1 MTSTSDKLRSP
12 ICGIFGHVDSGK
24 SSVLN
29 KLKSFETVEA
39 GGITQEASSIF
50 ITIDKIK
57 QLSEELID
65 LKQVLCSKG
74 ESKEETQQMEIKI
87 PGVLFIDTPGH
98 EAFSN
103 FRTTSAEICDMA
115 FVIIDIENG
124 IENQTIES
132 IKLLKEKKIP
142 FIIVLSKLDKVYNWQ
157 TTSTTVLKNS
167 LKEQSQETTN
177 ALMGLIEGI
186 KYELEKIQVSSEFY
200 FKNKTPAKTYSIIP
214 VSNITGEGFND
225 LINFMLFIIQ
235 NFMNRK
241 LSLLDSKPKMFIM
254 DKFFDKKLGWTVNA
268 ILSNGK
274 LQTSQ
279 GIVFNTQTGPVKS
292 VVRNI
297 IGLKWD
303 DIKLKYVRCNQSIV
317 EASNSIYIFAPN
329 LENVTP
335 GLFLHSFDSDE
346 ECDQIVKS
354 FESLEIKKS
363 IIDKIKSDELGH
375 YMFTSTE
382 SEFEAGYEVF
392 KASNIKITN
401 GSIGPLTEKAIDA
414 FEMILDKIELE
425 EYRIMIYYT
434 SSSKKSRN
442 LEKLIQYAKERNIH
456 LIFNDVV
463 YKLVDD
469 FNTLKTSSISKR
481 KDQCVKE
488 GKVQLPAELK
498 LLKQFVF
505 MRGGA
510 TEILCGFKVLGGKIS
525 IGTEII
531 CAHPQSGKEK
541 EPCVLGKIIKMEK
554 NHKEISEGKMNDEIC
569 IKFDNPNK
577 LVYQKHWDENDV
589 FYSKMTRPGVELLKR
604 DFRSDLN
611 KEEWLLT
618 AKIVKN
624 LKI

>member
-1 MTSTSDKLRSP
+1 MSTLNSDKLRAP

-24 SSVLN
+24 TSFLN
-29 KLKSFETVEA
+29 KLRSFVTVEA

-57 QLSEELID
+57 ELSEELVD
-65 LKQVLCSKG
+65 LKQVLGSKN
-74 ESKEETQQMEIKI
+74 ESKEMEIKI
-87 PGVLFIDTPGH
+87 PGILFIDTPGH
-98 EAFSN
+98 EAFCN
-103 FRTTSAEICDMA
+103 FRKMAAEICDMA
-115 FVIIDIENG
+115 IIIVDIENG
-124 IENQTIES
+124 LENQTLDS

-142 FIIVLSKLDKVYNWQ
+142 FIIVLTKLDKVYNWQ
-157 TTSTTVLKNS
+157 TTSTTILKNS
-167 LKEQSQETTN
+167 LKEQSQDTTN
-177 ALMGLIEGI
+177 ALMGLIDGV
-186 KYELEKIQVSSEFY
+186 KYELEKIQISSEFY

-214 VSNITGEGFND
+214 VSNLSGEGFND
-225 LINFMLFIIQ
+225 LINFMLFIVQ
-235 NFMNRK
+235 NFMNKK
-241 LSLLDSKPKMFIM
+241 LSVSDSKPKMFIM
-254 DKFFDKKLGWTVNA
+254 DKFFDKKLGWTINA
-268 ILSNGK
+268 ILSSGQ

-279 GIVFNTQTGPVKS
+279 SIVFNTHSGPIKS

-303 DIKLKYVRCNQSIV
+303 DTKLKYTRCHQSSV
-317 EASNSIYIFAPN
+317 EASNSIFIFAPN

-335 GLFLHSFDSDE
+335 GLFLHSFDSE
-346 ECDQIVKS
+346 EEYDQIVKT
-354 FESLEIKKS
+354 FETIELKKS
-363 IIDKIKSDELGH
+363 IVDEIKSNELGH

-392 KASNIKITN
+392 KSSNIKITN
-401 GSIGPLTEKAIDA
+401 GSFGPLTEKAIDT
-414 FEMILDKIELE
+414 FEMILDETELE
-425 EYRIMIYYT
+425 EHRIMIYYT

-456 LIFNDVV
+456 LIFNEVV

-481 KDQCVKE
+481 KDQYIKE
-488 GKVQLPAELK
+488 SKVQLPAELK

-531 CAHPQSGKEK
+531 CTHPNGK
-541 EPCVLGKIIKMEK
+541 EPCILGKIIKMEK
-554 NHKEISEGKMNDEIC
+554 NHKEISEGKTNDEIC

-618 AKIVKN
+618 AKIVKT